1 MPVERDIRTPSQ
13 IGLGCARV
21 GSFNNPQTLA
31 ESRALIAHA
40 LELGVTVLDTS
51 NIYGQGDSEQQIG
64 KAIRGRRARAFVVTK
79 AGRGFS
85 PRMKLLRPLKPVLR
99 PLLAMRRGSTG
110 ATAGTGAVTARRE
123 GELRMD
129 WSPAAIRE
137 SLHGSLRRL
146 GIEQVDG
153 FLLHSPPA
161 SVAGDA
167 ALGSALAALKAEGK
181 VAHFGVSCDDI
192 ACLRAALTLPGLSLL
207 QLPWDVVA
215 AIRDTAEGAA
225 IRDRGIQVMAREVI
239 RLQPDVAPL
248 DAVRH
253 AIAEPLVTTALV
265 GTTSPKHLA
274 AIAALA

>member
-167 ALGSALAALKAEGK
+167 ALGSTLAALKAEGK

-192 ACLRAALTLPGLSLL
+192 TCLRAALTLPGLSLL

-215 AIRDTAEGAA
+215 AIRDTDQGAA